1 MVEMLVDL
9 TDAEL
14 VRRCQDNDDSAV
26 HELYRRYREKVYRIA
41 CRVVLN
47 HDDALD
53 VTQDVFV
60 RVLKGIG
67 AFRFQSSFSTW
78 ITRVT
83 VNVAIDSLRKRRRMK
98 SVAFEATEPEETDA
112 AVFKRDQVD
121 KVRAAFELLDPVQR
135 SCIVLREIEGASYA
149 EIAQALSCSI
159 GTVRSRIHR
168 ARGHLKR
175 ILKDMVVE

>member
-14 VRRCQDNDDSAV
+14 VRRCQGNDDSAV
-26 HELYRRYREKVYRIA
+26 QELYRRYREKVYRIA
-41 CRVVLN
+41 SRVVLN

-98 SVAFEATEPEETDA
+98 SVAFEATVPEETDTA
-112 AVFKRDQVD
+112 LFKQDQVE
-121 KVRAAFELLDPVQR
+121 KVRAAFELLDPQQR
-135 SCIVLREIEGASYA
+135 SCMVLREIEGASYA

-175 ILKDMVVE
+175 ILKDLVAE